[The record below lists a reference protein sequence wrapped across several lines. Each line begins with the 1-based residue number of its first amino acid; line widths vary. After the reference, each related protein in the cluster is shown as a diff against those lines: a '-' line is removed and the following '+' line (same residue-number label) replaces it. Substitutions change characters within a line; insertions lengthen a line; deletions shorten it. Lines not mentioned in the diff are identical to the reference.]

1 MEHLPERT
9 PENAT
14 KLLVGL
20 YAFAG
25 LPKALGVMQAA
36 RYCVLRLADARPRG
50 RHRGQGL
57 W

>member
-14 KLLVGL
+14 KMLIGL

-36 RYCVLRLADARPRG
+36 RYC
-50 RHRGQGL
+50 
-57 W
+57 